1 MKMFNDGLRATLAL
15 AAIAISL
22 PAYAHIT
29 FENKEVEA
37 GSTVKFVLR
46 VPHGCAGSATIAVKL
61 ALPEELTEAK
71 PQPKPGWTLDTT
83 RVEALGDGSG
93 EAGHDAHGGHDDGI
107 IKEIAWSGGK
117 LEDAHY
123 DEFVFRAKVEEDVA
137 AAEIFVPVVQE
148 CESGVER
155 WIEIPP
161 AGASTDDLKFPAPS
175 IRIRAGS

>member
-1 MKMFNDGLRATLAL
+1 MKTLNHCVSAVL
-15 AAIAISL
+15 AAAAFAISF
-22 PAYAHIT
+22 PAQAHIT

-46 VPHGCAGSATIAVKL
+46 VPHGCSGSPTIAVKI

-71 PQPKPGWTLDTT
+71 PQPKPGWTLDIT
-83 RVEALGDGSG
+83 RVEAQGDGSG
-93 EAGHDAHGGHDDGI
+93 ETSHDVHGGHDDAI
-107 IKEIAWSGGK
+107 VQEIAWSGGR
-117 LEDAHY
+117 LEDAHF
-123 DEFVFRAKVEEDVA
+123 DVFVFRAKVDEDVA

-161 AGASTDDLKFPAPS
+161 AGASSDDLKFPAPS